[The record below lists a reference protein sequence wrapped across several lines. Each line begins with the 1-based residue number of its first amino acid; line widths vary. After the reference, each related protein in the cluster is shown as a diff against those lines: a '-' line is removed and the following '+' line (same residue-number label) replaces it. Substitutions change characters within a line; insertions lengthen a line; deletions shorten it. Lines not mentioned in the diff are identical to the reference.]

1 MYSLKSVFIL
11 LLHLNKKF
19 SGQGHLDLCN
29 IFSQHVDDI
38 ISLFSDMHVAN
49 EMYIKRI

>member
-1 MYSLKSVFIL
+1 MCSLESVFTL

-19 SGQGHLDLCN
+19 SGWGHLDLCN

-38 ISLFSDMHVAN
+38 ISLFPDMGSC
-49 EMYIKRI
+49 